1 MRRRSLKLFLYC
13 MLSFSKR
20 VFFFFSSRRRHTR
33 YIGDWSSTCALPIFI
48 RGEDL
53 PNPMGTGV
61 DNTRV
66 EGQLPHVA
74 PVHVHNEDLFVSR
87 AVTLEGN
94 LTGVGRPDGAIII
107 EAVIGGEL
115 RNAAPICVHDIDILA
130 GAAAVAIENDARA
143 IGRPTSAGVVV
154 GGVVRELGNEAS
166 VQGRRV
172 E

>member
-1 MRRRSLKLFLYC
+1 
-13 MLSFSKR
+13 
-20 VFFFFSSRRRHTR
+20 
-33 YIGDWSSTCALPIFI
+33 
-48 RGEDL
+48 
-53 PNPMGTGV
+53 MGTGI

-94 LTGVGRPDGAIII
+94 LTSVGRPDGTIVI

-130 GAAAVAIENDARA
+130 SAAAVAIESDSRA
-143 IGRPTSAGVVV
+143 IGRPTRAGTVVSSVV
-154 GGVVRELGNEAS
+154 GEL
-166 VQGRRV
+166 
-172 E
+172 